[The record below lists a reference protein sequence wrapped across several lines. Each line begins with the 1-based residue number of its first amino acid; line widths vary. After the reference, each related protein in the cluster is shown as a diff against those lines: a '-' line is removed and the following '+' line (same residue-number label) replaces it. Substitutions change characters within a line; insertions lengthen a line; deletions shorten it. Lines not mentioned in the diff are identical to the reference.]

1 MGSKVNKFG
10 LIDFISSENAVTKL
24 EAKNAVEMV
33 IDAVIKILGHGNT
46 IKLVEFGK
54 FSTKRMTPRKSHNPC
69 TGKMMVIPVYN
80 SVIFKAGKKLKA
92 ACNEEFKRFKS
103 DR

>member
-1 MGSKVNKFG
+1 VNKFG
-10 LIDFISSENAVTKL
+10 LIDFISSENDVAKL
-24 EAKNAVEMV
+24 EAKKAVEMV

-54 FSTKRMTPRKSHNPC
+54 FSTKRMTPRKSNNPS

-80 SVIFKAGKKLKA
+80 KVIFKAGKKLRE
-92 ACNEEFKRFKS
+92 ACNEEFKRFKN